1 MLATVAATG
10 VTRSKLTCG
19 HKPQGQIPSLS
30 DPLGVLVFAALRPYA
45 HASGAACASLNQ
57 VNVSPC
63 SGLSSFEAARA
74 QACAGDAKI
83 GPAAGPDLQVWRAD
97 SCMIDQLSETQP
109 EDDSEQLITRLTI
122 RIIPRRKAGQLVK
135 TSAMELSHKNVATL
149 FHLPL
154 HKAASK
160 LGISP
165 TTLKRACRKVGIFKW
180 PFRLLENEKM
190 EEAAARMLRLL
201 NPRPNIPATDPTSD
215 CSRNSTPYSSPASN
229 VSTDMCI
236 SDHRPYRIPNQADIT
251 QAVRLLTEENVENRR
266 HLLREQEENR
276 RLLRM

>member
-1 MLATVAATG
+1 MCHTTHELYDEMELWQWDEVQHNRWARALKASHRVGVRPIWYMEEAEQEGKRLSWATA
-10 VTRSKLTCG
+10 TRS
-19 HKPQGQIPSLS
+19 
-30 DPLGVLVFAALRPYA
+30 LR
-45 HASGAACASLNQ
+45 
-57 VNVSPC
+57 
-63 SGLSSFEAARA
+63 
-74 QACAGDAKI
+74 
-83 GPAAGPDLQVWRAD
+83 
-97 SCMIDQLSETQP
+97 
-109 EDDSEQLITRLTI
+109 RL
-122 RIIPRRKAGQLVK
+122 KA
-135 TSAMELSHKNVATL
+135 
-149 FHLPL
+149 
-154 HKAASK
+154 